1 MGYDPDGNH
10 NWTRKKQE
18 KNSRILRLGRVRP
31 DKLQSR
37 WSQPAIKPRPP
48 RHKRGLTWACGNFYN
63 SILLDDFLK
72 KKINSRLE
80 ICLES
85 LQIFDTWTMEQDSM
99 LAKPAVDM
107 GLLTHSNLGAAKVFI
122 HNPVKD
128 LAEPSIF
135 HNNNNNNKST
145 QVLRNCRRWISSGIL
160 HKFGLGMV

>member
-107 GLLTHSNLGAAKVFI
+107 GPLTHSNLGAAKVFT
-122 HNPVKD
+122 HNSIKN
-128 LAEPSIF
+128 LTEPLIF
-135 HNNNNNNKST
+135 HNNNKSI
-145 QVLRNCRRWISSGIL
+145 QVWRNRKHWISSGIL